1 MEPKPTPKPSFHLND
16 MYNDHYVPRDSRSRK
31 LYQDPKNILDEFA
44 NSKLRL
50 RLSLANWWKEICD
63 SVGVKFKWNLCHDFS
78 DELHSTGQNGSTG
91 LLCGG
96 HKLNLSGLWWRV
108 SCRIGSRQRWSD
120 LSVKYWHHKVQ
131 CDNEPWKGP
140 QEDSTPSCLSEME
153 AWFLF
158 NKLVFPTLGEA
169 VLFWGIQNL
178 RDLQRCPVRIGR
190 TLMRWR
196 AKIAEG
202 RFFFGVFFPYVIGS
216 VFTADCGN
224 GCFIEVHGILIKM
237 THILV
242 FAMYFNSKHEDE
254 KMWRA
259 EKTWMNEPVHGYRRR
274 KNAACASSGHLVTSA
289 PPCSHV
295 ITHQWVATS
304 EPKPSIHDL
313 ERQ

>member
-31 LYQDPKNILDEFA
+31 LGQDPKNILDEFA

-120 LSVKYWHHKVQ
+120 SSVQYWHHKVF
-131 CDNEPWKGP
+131 NESWNLERTTRGFH
-140 QEDSTPSCLSEME
+140 T
-153 AWFLF
+153 
-158 NKLVFPTLGEA
+158 LVPIRNGGLISVQQIGFPTVGVSGALS
-169 VLFWGIQNL
+169 
-178 RDLQRCPVRIGR
+178 RDPKLERWKQRCPVRIGR
-190 TLMRWR
+190 TLMRWH

-202 RFFFGVFFPYVIGS
+202 LFLFGVCFFPLCYCS
-216 VFTADCGN
+216 VCTADRGN
-224 GCFIEVHGILIKM
+224 GCFIRGSWDFDGFWLKM

-242 FAMYFNSKHEDE
+242 FGMYFNSKNGRWKD
-254 KMWRA
+254 
-259 EKTWMNEPVHGYRRR
+259 V
-274 KNAACASSGHLVTSA
+274 
-289 PPCSHV
+289 
-295 ITHQWVATS
+295 
-304 EPKPSIHDL
+304 
-313 ERQ
+313 